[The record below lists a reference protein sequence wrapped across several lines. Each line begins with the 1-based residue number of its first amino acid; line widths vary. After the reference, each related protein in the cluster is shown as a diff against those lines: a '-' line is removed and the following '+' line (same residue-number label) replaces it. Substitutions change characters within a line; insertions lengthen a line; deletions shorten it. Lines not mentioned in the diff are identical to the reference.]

1 MTSNRIT
8 SIIIPAHQE
17 ETTIG
22 RCLSSLL
29 MDAAPGEFRVIVAAN
44 GCTDNTAE
52 IARTFTGVEVIELAE
67 GSKIGAVNAARERA
81 SIGPHIYLDGDLA
94 ITAAAAR
101 ALSAAVSDGKA
112 LAAIGRMD
120 VDLSHSSFAVRQ
132 FYKAWRVSPY
142 FDHGKFGGVYA
153 LSVEGQKRIG
163 HMPRLT
169 NDDEFVSRQ
178 FTREETAF
186 VPEASFTAVAPARL
200 QDLVKV
206 RTRVQRGNRELAA
219 RGAKSKGP
227 GFKAFAARIL
237 LRPHLWLGFGIFI
250 TVNLM
255 AVARARKANSGMWE
269 RDDSSRSL
277 RTGTA

>member
-1 MTSNRIT
+1 MIT

-29 MDAAPGEFRVIVAAN
+29 MEAHPGEFHVIVAAN
-44 GCTDNTAE
+44 GCTDNTADV
-52 IARTFTGVEVIELAE
+52 ARAFPGVEVIELAE

-81 SIGPHIYLDGDLA
+81 SHGPHIYLDGDLA
-94 ITAAAAR
+94 ITSAAAR
-101 ALSAAVSDGKA
+101 ALSAAVSNGKA

-120 VDLSHSSFAVRQ
+120 VDLSHASFAVRQ
-132 FYKAWRVSPY
+132 FYKAWAMSPY

-153 LSVEGQKRIG
+153 LSVEGQERIG

-186 VPEASFTAVAPARL
+186 VREASFTAIAPARL
-200 QDLVKV
+200 VDLVKV

-219 RGAKSKGP
+219 RGAKPRGP
-227 GFKAFAARIL
+227 GFKTFAARIL
-237 LRPHLWLGFGIFI
+237 LRPHLWLGFCIFI

-255 AVARARKANSGMWE
+255 AAAQARKAKSGAWE
-269 RDDSSRSL
+269 RDDSSRKL
-277 RTGTA
+277 HPGTA